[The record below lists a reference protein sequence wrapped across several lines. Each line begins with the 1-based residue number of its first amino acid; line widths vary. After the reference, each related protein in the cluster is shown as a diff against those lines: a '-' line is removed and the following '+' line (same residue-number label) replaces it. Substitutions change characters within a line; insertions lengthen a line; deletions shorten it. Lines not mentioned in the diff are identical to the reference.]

1 MPSNGDIASLLMAI
15 GRIEGKIDL
24 LLQTRE
30 VGQAAAP
37 PTEERKKTVAKAVSM
52 GAEAFFRQFTPKQH
66 ATLQMLMRGCENRE
80 IAERLGVTDNTVK
93 VHVRNIA
100 RRLGVTNRVQVAL
113 RSSRMMEQIDDN
125 SYRLV
130 SGGLPKNWD
139 AEYSSP
145 DPFES
150 VYRRVED
157 EEEVADA

>member
-1 MPSNGDIASLLMAI
+1 MVSSSEMASLLMAL
-15 GRIEGKIDL
+15 GRIEGKLDL
-24 LLQTRE
+24 LLSRDGGQGGAPVSEQPQRRE
-30 VGQAAAP
+30 V
-37 PTEERKKTVAKAVSM
+37 KAVNV
-52 GAEAFFRQFTPKQH
+52 GAEAFFRQFTPRQH
-66 ATLQMLMRGCENRE
+66 ATLQMVMRGCENRE

-113 RSSRMMEQIDDN
+113 RSSRMFEAIDDN

-139 AEYSSP
+139 AEYSYP

-150 VYRRVED
+150 VYRRANEED
-157 EEEVADA
+157 EGDA